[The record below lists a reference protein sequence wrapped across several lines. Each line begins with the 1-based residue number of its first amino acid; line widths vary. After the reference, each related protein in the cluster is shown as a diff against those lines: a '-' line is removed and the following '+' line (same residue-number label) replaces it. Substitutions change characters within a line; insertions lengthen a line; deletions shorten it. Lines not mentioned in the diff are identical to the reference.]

1 MIKRVKLETIYKM
14 AKEDN
19 EKIKERKLF
28 PDGWDEKV
36 YDYYNKL
43 SKESSDVEMFMEFLG
58 GEDSPLEMAYAYRR
72 NMYIM
77 LYTMNATD
85 TIAFVDGEYD
95 IFYIVSKD
103 GDDYNSWEWCFTNN
117 IDPIKYRGDDG
128 DEPVPEWLIKK
139 YGEKELLNEISGMD
153 DNAKPVAVIFNLGV
167 NDLIHK
173 NRESISYDSV
183 ASDYA
188 SYMNGLS
195 RKLTARNCELFYM
208 SVNPCNTAMKSTR
221 KESEIRGFNNRLRQ
235 RLNGN
240 FTWINSYSYLMR
252 CGYTTRCE
260 FRGYTDDG
268 VHYSMRTYKRIYA
281 YAIKQIR

>member
-1 MIKRVKLETIYKM
+1 MK
-14 AKEDN
+14 
-19 EKIKERKLF
+19 
-28 PDGWDEKV
+28 KV

-77 LYTMNATD
+77 LYTMNTTD

-139 YGEKELLNEISGMD
+139 YEEKIGEE
-153 DNAKPVAVIFNLGV
+153 
-167 NDLIHK
+167 
-173 NRESISYDSV
+173 
-183 ASDYA
+183 
-188 SYMNGLS
+188 
-195 RKLTARNCELFYM
+195 
-208 SVNPCNTAMKSTR
+208 
-221 KESEIRGFNNRLRQ
+221 
-235 RLNGN
+235 
-240 FTWINSYSYLMR
+240 
-252 CGYTTRCE
+252 
-260 FRGYTDDG
+260 
-268 VHYSMRTYKRIYA
+268 
-281 YAIKQIR
+281 

>member
-103 GDDYNSWEWCFTNN
+103 GDDYNSWE
-117 IDPIKYRGDDG
+117 IGRAH
-128 DEPVPEWLIKK
+128 V
-139 YGEKELLNEISGMD
+139 
-153 DNAKPVAVIFNLGV
+153 
-167 NDLIHK
+167 
-173 NRESISYDSV
+173 
-183 ASDYA
+183 
-188 SYMNGLS
+188 
-195 RKLTARNCELFYM
+195 
-208 SVNPCNTAMKSTR
+208 
-221 KESEIRGFNNRLRQ
+221 
-235 RLNGN
+235 
-240 FTWINSYSYLMR
+240 
-252 CGYTTRCE
+252 
-260 FRGYTDDG
+260 
-268 VHYSMRTYKRIYA
+268 
-281 YAIKQIR
+281 

>member
-19 EKIKERKLF
+19 EKIKDRKLF
-28 PDGWDEKV
+28 PGGWDEKV

-77 LYTMNATD
+77 LYTMNTTD

-139 YGEKELLNEISGMD
+139 YEEKIGEE
-153 DNAKPVAVIFNLGV
+153 
-167 NDLIHK
+167 
-173 NRESISYDSV
+173 
-183 ASDYA
+183 
-188 SYMNGLS
+188 
-195 RKLTARNCELFYM
+195 
-208 SVNPCNTAMKSTR
+208 
-221 KESEIRGFNNRLRQ
+221 
-235 RLNGN
+235 
-240 FTWINSYSYLMR
+240 
-252 CGYTTRCE
+252 
-260 FRGYTDDG
+260 
-268 VHYSMRTYKRIYA
+268 
-281 YAIKQIR
+281 

>member
-19 EKIKERKLF
+19 EKIKDRKLF

-36 YDYYNKL
+36 DDYYNKL

-77 LYTMNATD
+77 LYTMNTTD

-139 YGEKELLNEISGMD
+139 YEEKIGEE
-153 DNAKPVAVIFNLGV
+153 
-167 NDLIHK
+167 
-173 NRESISYDSV
+173 
-183 ASDYA
+183 
-188 SYMNGLS
+188 
-195 RKLTARNCELFYM
+195 
-208 SVNPCNTAMKSTR
+208 
-221 KESEIRGFNNRLRQ
+221 
-235 RLNGN
+235 
-240 FTWINSYSYLMR
+240 
-252 CGYTTRCE
+252 
-260 FRGYTDDG
+260 
-268 VHYSMRTYKRIYA
+268 
-281 YAIKQIR
+281 

>member
-95 IFYIVSKD
+95 IFYIVSKTATIITA
-103 GDDYNSWEWCFTNN
+103 GSGVSQTILTRSNTGVTTETN
-117 IDPIKYRGDDG
+117 R
-128 DEPVPEWLIKK
+128 
-139 YGEKELLNEISGMD
+139 S
-153 DNAKPVAVIFNLGV
+153 
-167 NDLIHK
+167 
-173 NRESISYDSV
+173 R
-183 ASDYA
+183 
-188 SYMNGLS
+188 NGS
-195 RKLTARNCELFYM
+195 
-208 SVNPCNTAMKSTR
+208 
-221 KESEIRGFNNRLRQ
+221 
-235 RLNGN
+235 
-240 FTWINSYSYLMR
+240 
-252 CGYTTRCE
+252 
-260 FRGYTDDG
+260 
-268 VHYSMRTYKRIYA
+268 
-281 YAIKQIR
+281 

>member
-19 EKIKERKLF
+19 EKIKDRKLF

-43 SKESSDVEMFMEFLG
+43 SNESSDVEMFMEFLG

-77 LYTMNATD
+77 LYTMNTTD

-139 YGEKELLNEISGMD
+139 YEEKIGEE
-153 DNAKPVAVIFNLGV
+153 
-167 NDLIHK
+167 
-173 NRESISYDSV
+173 
-183 ASDYA
+183 
-188 SYMNGLS
+188 
-195 RKLTARNCELFYM
+195 
-208 SVNPCNTAMKSTR
+208 
-221 KESEIRGFNNRLRQ
+221 
-235 RLNGN
+235 
-240 FTWINSYSYLMR
+240 
-252 CGYTTRCE
+252 
-260 FRGYTDDG
+260 
-268 VHYSMRTYKRIYA
+268 
-281 YAIKQIR
+281 